1 MVCLSISEQFH
12 EVEPQHLGTKSVSFN
27 LFLPFK
33 DECSLTICD
42 WVHCLPYHILPP
54 SVLLCPSPSRLL
66 PFIELLLS
74 SGSEK
79 GTETWVFGE
88 LWQNES
94 FFTIFFS
101 GEGSTF
107 LMVKIITSQFSLTW
121 L

>member
-1 MVCLSISEQFH
+1 MSVHFRAISRS
-12 EVEPQHLGTKSVSFN
+12 GTTTSRNLVSFIY

-74 SGSEK
+74 LGSEK
-79 GTETWVFGE
+79 GTEIWVFGE

-94 FFTIFFS
+94 FLTIFFS
-101 GEGSTF
+101 GEGSNF